1 MVHWRLNIW
10 CFASFIHLVMLP
22 VVPLWSPWVFRCFV
36 TWSAFLYG
44 KKLDPISTPL
54 IKDMPVKLT
63 NVQHISQ
70 FLTTIDFNTS
80 FLKLW
85 YIIIHI
91 RENQDVG
98 SFFRRDFDF
107 WVHFLCS
114 CLYISITDFANENPR
129 MVLKRSMIIFSRTAP
144 SASSISTVNRPI
156 KIHIIVCNNCIVQPL
171 LYTFCYSLHS
181 FTVVH
186 RAYDCLHSLKQQKSV
201 LAYMYKPTS
210 VHGFDPVRSKWGF
223 IILITQIH

>member
-1 MVHWRLNIW
+1 MILNVGW
-10 CFASFIHLVMLP
+10 GKSTTSNGSLKVEHLVFCKLHTSCNAPCSPP
-22 VVPLWSPWVFRCFV
+22 VVSVSLQVFCDF

-98 SFFRRDFDF
+98 SFFRRNFDF
-107 WVHFLCS
+107 
-114 CLYISITDFANENPR
+114 
-129 MVLKRSMIIFSRTAP
+129 
-144 SASSISTVNRPI
+144 
-156 KIHIIVCNNCIVQPL
+156 
-171 LYTFCYSLHS
+171 
-181 FTVVH
+181 
-186 RAYDCLHSLKQQKSV
+186 
-201 LAYMYKPTS
+201 
-210 VHGFDPVRSKWGF
+210 
-223 IILITQIH
+223 